1 MKIKSFLK
9 ETNGNYILE
18 KVLNKDKTWLFLHD
32 NLEVPNEAIEVLE
45 KVKSGYPVEYVFE
58 EVWFYGDRFYIKE
71 GVLIPRDD
79 TEVVLERAIELINEK
94 CKMKSEECRVVDCC
108 TGSGVIAIEIAKH
121 TNAKV
126 IATDISDTAIE
137 VAEKNIML
145 SGMDNKVKVV
155 KADLLSIKSS
165 VNQEEIKQKEIIN
178 INEIE
183 KFGFILEDNFIKADI
198 LVSNPPYVE
207 NSWQKPN
214 VYEPDLAFYGG
225 DDVYGGDDGLDIV
238 KELILKAKDLKYKA
252 AVIEIGYNQKDLLS
266 EFLKDKAESFD
277 FFNDLAG
284 NVRGVEI
291 WFV

>member
-1 MKIKSFLK
+1 LKIKNFLK
-9 ETNGNYILE
+9 EPNGAYILE
-18 KVLNKDKTWLFLHD
+18 KILNKDKAWLFLND
-32 NLEVPNEAIEVLE
+32 NLEVPKEAIEILN
-45 KVKSGYPVEYVFE
+45 KVKSGYPIEYIFE
-58 EVWFYGDRFYIKE
+58 EVWFYGDRFYVKE

-79 TEVVLERAIELINEK
+79 TEVVVEKAIQLINGK
-94 CKMKSEECRVVDCC
+94 WKMENGCRVVDCC

-137 VAEKNIML
+137 VCRKNIML
-145 SGMDNKVKVV
+145 SDVGDKVKVM
-155 KADLLSIKSS
+155 KADLLLVKSNI
-165 VNQEEIKQKEIIN
+165 NQEIEQDETIKN
-178 INEIE
+178 NDIE
-183 KFGFILEDNFIKADI
+183 KFGFEIENGFIKADI

-225 DDVYGGDDGLDIV
+225 DDGLDIV
-238 KELILKAKDLKYKA
+238 KKLILKAKELKYKA
-252 AVIEIGYNQKDLLS
+252 AVIEIGYNQKEKLS
-266 EFLKDKAESFD
+266 EFLKGKVKKFE

-291 WFV
+291 IF

>member
-1 MKIKSFLK
+1 MQIKDFLK
-9 ETNGNYILE
+9 ETNGSYILE

-32 NLEVPNEAIEVLE
+32 DLEVPKEAVEILQ
-45 KVKSGYPVEYVFE
+45 KVKSGYPIEYIFE

-79 TEVVLERAIELINEK
+79 TEAVLERAIKLINEK
-94 CKMKSEECRVVDCC
+94 CKTKSEKCKVVDCC

-137 VAEKNIML
+137 VAEKNIAL
-145 SGMDNKVKVV
+145 HNVDVEIKKC
-155 KADLLSIKSS
+155 DLL
-165 VNQEEIKQKEIIN
+165 NCEGKE
-178 INEIE
+178 
-183 KFGFILEDNFIKADI
+183 IKADI

-207 NSWQKPN
+207 NSWEKPN
-214 VYEPDLAFYGG
+214 EFEPDLAFF
-225 DDVYGGDDGLDIV
+225 GGDDGLDIV

-252 AVIEIGYNQKDLLS
+252 AVIEIGYNQKELLS
-266 EFLKDKAESFD
+266 GFLKDKVESFE

-291 WFV
+291 IF

>member
-1 MKIKSFLK
+1 MQIKDFLK
-9 ETNGNYILE
+9 ETNGSYILE

-32 NLEVPNEAIEVLE
+32 DLEVPKEAVEILQ
-45 KVKSGYPVEYVFE
+45 KVKSGYPIEYIFE

-79 TEVVLERAIELINEK
+79 TEAVLERAIKLINEK
-94 CKMKSEECRVVDCC
+94 CKTKSEKCKVVDCC

-126 IATDISDTAIE
+126 IATDISDMAIE

-165 VNQEEIKQKEIIN
+165 VNQEEIEQKEIIN

-183 KFGFILEDNFIKADI
+183 KFGFIVEDNFIKADI

-207 NSWQKPN
+207 NSWEKPN
-214 VYEPDLAFYGG
+214 EFEPDLAF
-225 DDVYGGDDGLDIV
+225 YGGDDGLDIV
-238 KELILKAKDLKYKA
+238 KELILKAKKLKYKA
-252 AVIEIGYNQKDLLS
+252 AVIEIGYNQKELLS
-266 EFLKDKAESFD
+266 GFLKDKVESFE
-277 FFNDLAG
+277 FFNDLVG

-291 WFV
+291 IF